1 MSTDSDTQTP
11 VEAGVAHPTWKSE
24 RPTFTVTLPS
34 GWARSALAGIEAA
47 LLGWL
52 IPTLAV
58 AVGFLADSSNAWLRD
73 TSIGEAGR
81 SGTEFW
87 AMTLGSPA
95 VFYGV
100 TVSIIPLLW
109 TLIQVVVF
117 RALLLSGR
125 NFGSAA
131 LWTSIPFYLLTVLIV
146 LTASGAQVILWRA
159 LGGAGLI
166 SLIAVGWA
174 VARQTETFPRWAA
187 RLRWVWSGTLIGLSW
202 LAAVAAV
209 GLTVFVTALAV
220 SWQEVTA
227 ATELFGFS
235 SAGNFGLGAMQA
247 MYLPMFMACAI
258 AWVSGAGFSVVGGL
272 VSSAHVVAPNET
284 IFLPIVATIPTTAP
298 GAWVP
303 ALLAFGGVGLG
314 VVFSVVTSRLSLVDA
329 SRRGAVALASF
340 AAVIYVWMSASR
352 GSLGENLLAT
362 LGPTP
367 GAWLVTTGLVGCVA
381 LVVGVA
387 LHPETR
393 RRAKEGF
400 GSFREADSADEGE
413 GVDSTGGDAI
423 QASVDDTDVSDNEAD
438 VDEVGKG
445 SNGRF

>member
-1 MSTDSDTQTP
+1 M
-11 VEAGVAHPTWKSE
+11 
-24 RPTFTVTLPS
+24 
-34 GWARSALAGIEAA
+34 
-47 LLGWL
+47 
-52 IPTLAV
+52 
-58 AVGFLADSSNAWLRD
+58 
-73 TSIGEAGR
+73 
-81 SGTEFW
+81 
-87 AMTLGSPA
+87 
-95 VFYGV
+95 
-100 TVSIIPLLW
+100 
-109 TLIQVVVF
+109 
-117 RALLLSGR
+117 
-125 NFGSAA
+125 
-131 LWTSIPFYLLTVLIV
+131 
-146 LTASGAQVILWRA
+146 
-159 LGGAGLI
+159 
-166 SLIAVGWA
+166 
-174 VARQTETFPRWAA
+174 
-187 RLRWVWSGTLIGLSW
+187 WSGTLIGLSW

-303 ALLAFGGVGLG
+303 ALLALGGVGLG

-340 AAVIYVWMSASR
+340 AAAMYVWMSASR
-352 GSLGENLLAT
+352 GSLGENLLAA

-367 GAWLVTTGLVGCVA
+367 DAWLVTTGLVGCVA
-381 LVVGVA
+381 LAVGVA

-400 GSFREADSADEGE
+400 GSFREARSADEGE
-413 GVDSTGGDAI
+413 GVDSIGGDAI
-423 QASVDDTDVSDNEAD
+423 QASVDDTDASDNEAY